1 MKFLITTF
9 AEPKRTPEHYLSPDE
24 IVAGPHYNK
33 VWKDGQLRFLGMP
46 TAICDVP
53 HLWNAIPDGQKPDMV
68 VVNHDPNYEWM
79 LERFPEGLLRILMV
93 GGTHYGSRAIASV
106 VEYALK
112 NKFSAIFLWNRQHA
126 HFFREAGFQNVF
138 WMPGLLMSV
147 PMRNVR
153 PCTGVREN
161 KIAFFGYANQY
172 QPNRVRMLRALTDS
186 GLPLESGPLPL
197 QDGLERYGR
206 NLIAFNAS
214 RNSDISLRVFEAT
227 SMGAMLLTDKLSS
240 QTGLECFFK
249 DGESMVTYEGSK
261 DLLEKASY
269 YLAHPEEALA
279 IGRKGQEVYNAHF
292 SFEARRTA
300 FLSILRGKSPLPC
313 YTLSDEPR
321 CLLPAAKTPA
331 ERSALGHRVLVYE
344 WLQAQHHASESVT
357 ADVVSF
363 SSPLVVSDI
372 ADLKRLKIRARAPLT
387 RNAEVITRA
396 FNPLNVNV
404 EMDDSPLTGATLLI
418 ADTDSLNR
426 PEIVSLIENGS
437 YHSVFFGDITP
448 ANRDAVTARMQS
460 LGMTTSGSSQTFYYR
475 KVGDITFD
483 TDRVIH

>member
-9 AEPKRTPEHYLSPDE
+9 ADPKRTPEHYLSSDE

-33 VWKDGQLRFLGMP
+33 VWKDGKLRFLGMP
-46 TAICDVP
+46 TAICDLP
-53 HLWNAIPDGQKPDMV
+53 HLLNAIPDEQKPDMV

-79 LERFPEGLLRILMV
+79 LERYPEEILRILMV
-93 GGTHYGSRAIASV
+93 RGTHCGTRPIASV

-138 WMPGLLMSV
+138 WLPGLLMSV

-153 PCTGVREN
+153 TYTGVREN
-161 KIAFFGYANQY
+161 KIAFFGYANQG
-172 QPNRVRMLRALTDS
+172 QPQRVRMLRALTDS

-197 QDGLERYGR
+197 QDGLERFGR

-214 RNSDISLRVFEAT
+214 RNSDINLRVFEAT
-227 SMGAMLLTDKLSS
+227 SMGAMLLTDRLSA
-240 QTGLECFFK
+240 QAGLDCFFK
-249 DGESMVTYEGSK
+249 DGESMVTYEDTK
-261 DLLEKASY
+261 DLLEKATY
-269 YLAHPEEALA
+269 YLTHQDEALA

-321 CLLPAAKTPA
+321 CQLPPAKTPVA
-331 ERSALGHRVLVYE
+331 RNALGHRVLVYE
-344 WLQAQHHASESVT
+344 WLQAQHQASEAVT
-357 ADVVSF
+357 ADIVSL
-363 SSPLVVSDI
+363 SEPLVVSDI
-372 ADLKRLKIRARAPLT
+372 ADLKRLTIKARTPLT
-387 RNAEVITRA
+387 GNAEEITRA
-396 FNPLNVNV
+396 FGPLNVNI

-418 ADTDSLNR
+418 ADSDSLNR
-426 PEIVSLIENGS
+426 QEIVSLIEQGA
-437 YHSVFFGDITP
+437 YQGVFIGDINP
-448 ANRDAVTARMQS
+448 ANSDAVMARMES
-460 LGMTTSGSSQTFYYR
+460 LGMTTSGSSRTFYYR
-475 KVGDITFD
+475 KPPELRFD
-483 TDRVIH
+483 TDVVIG